1 MDLRRREVLR
11 QASVALAG
19 RTVAL
24 WEVSPSAEVVPVLA
38 SAAAPR
44 PGDTRLDLESTL
56 HRWSAPIIQGSRW
69 VGCRLDNGDGG
80 GPWCV
85 APVRQQPPAP
95 PPDGVER
102 RSRERMTLRRAGPC
116 VGLLAH
122 PGPTTLPRA
131 PAPAPL

>member
-69 VGCRLDNGDGG
+69 VGCRLDDN
-80 GPWCV
+80 
-85 APVRQQPPAP
+85 
-95 PPDGVER
+95 
-102 RSRERMTLRRAGPC
+102 RSEEHTSELQSLRHLVCR
-116 VGLLAH
+116 LLLEKKKNLLYH
-122 PGPTTLPRA
+122 
-131 PAPAPL
+131 